1 MHTQSLP
8 PAPTLYLKAMAGTPT
23 VGCFVLPSFHS
34 LDAMSAPGTH
44 PLFAWILCGSFPHPY
59 FPCVLPPTEWLTSLQ
74 KQVPP
79 SPGHTPGLRMGS
91 GRNDALFPFMS
102 EGAQDGNELV
112 KYS

>member
-1 MHTQSLP
+1 MHTQPLP
-8 PAPTLYLKAMAGTPT
+8 PALT
-23 VGCFVLPSFHS
+23 VLEGYGRDTNCGIFCASFF
-34 LDAMSAPGTH
+34 
-44 PLFAWILCGSFPHPY
+44 PLLRCHVCSWDTSIAWNDPPF
-59 FPCVLPPTEWLTSLQ
+59 FPCVVPPTAWLTSLL

-79 SPGHTPGLRMGS
+79 SPGHTPGLHMGS